1 MAGKEKG
8 SNTNEL
14 NLMMNVVK
22 YYYELGMNQ
31 EQIAKKEY
39 ISRSSVCRL
48 LKKAVQLGYVKFQIQ
63 YPLDSV
69 RMLEDEFHKYFDIDK
84 VFVVPTY
91 TDDMAIRL
99 KNVCEAA
106 AVEVSKIISDNDILS
121 VTWGNTMEQFAN
133 SFHMGSNVK
142 TNTKVVL
149 MNGSIAGNIDST
161 KSSQIVERLSL
172 ELNAEG
178 YLLPAPL
185 IVDSKEVAEVL
196 KKDSHVKYVLDKAA
210 RSQISIVSVGAI
222 SKDSVLTQRG
232 AFTDKEFNEMN
243 ALGAVGDVA
252 GRCFDIKGN
261 QVSIKVAERTI
272 GLTIDEIKSKRIRI
286 GIGIGEKKAK
296 AIVGALNGGIINR
309 LYTDELTAQEVLSV
323 VKQP

>member
-106 AVEVSKIISDNDILS
+106 AVEVSKLISDNDILS

-210 RSQISIVSVGAI
+210 RSQIAIVSVGAI

>member
-1 MAGKEKG
+1 
-8 SNTNEL
+8 
-14 NLMMNVVK
+14 
-22 YYYELGMNQ
+22 
-31 EQIAKKEY
+31 
-39 ISRSSVCRL
+39 
-48 LKKAVQLGYVKFQIQ
+48 
-63 YPLDSV
+63 
-69 RMLEDEFHKYFDIDK
+69 MLEDEFHKYFDIDK

-91 TDDMAIRL
+91 TEDMAIRL

-106 AVEVSKIISDNDILS
+106 AVEVSKLIGDNDILS

-196 KKDSHVKYVLDKAA
+196 KNDSHVRYVLDKAA
-210 RSQISIVSVGAI
+210 RSQIAIVSVGAI

-272 GLTIDEIKSKRIRI
+272 GLTIDEIKSKKIRI

>member
-1 MAGKEKG
+1 
-8 SNTNEL
+8 
-14 NLMMNVVK
+14 
-22 YYYELGMNQ
+22 
-31 EQIAKKEY
+31 
-39 ISRSSVCRL
+39 
-48 LKKAVQLGYVKFQIQ
+48 
-63 YPLDSV
+63 
-69 RMLEDEFHKYFDIDK
+69 
-84 VFVVPTY
+84 
-91 TDDMAIRL
+91 
-99 KNVCEAA
+99 
-106 AVEVSKIISDNDILS
+106 
-121 VTWGNTMEQFAN
+121 MEQFAN

-210 RSQISIVSVGAI
+210 RSQIAIVSVGAI